1 VSENIVPQAGQS
13 RENSLKSDPEPVDTD
28 FGTDEDVAFDWMR
41 PAASKAAT
49 RTTADRGTSSPV
61 GTTVDSVP
69 SRGEGTTADATSSSP
84 KGTAD
89 AAPLSGDTKP
99 SLSTDGAKSDP
110 EEESS
115 ATQDGH
121 TGDDERAAIGRHWPT
136 ASGKAEP
143 RPARKGGPMRPAS
156 KLPDL
161 APYETTPGT
170 REGSPIFNEPLPTSM
185 LQVRPPQDEV
195 DRRAAEREE
204 AAKSKPVLPRVMQ
217 VLLAVFYPV
226 VLLVLSIRLITTP
239 LFLWAEYNRPG
250 FPADT
255 FGFSTDDRMT
265 YGSYAVDYLLNFA
278 GPRYLGGLVN
288 ADGLPLFKAGEVSH
302 MADVKSVITM
312 AFLIGLVLAIG
323 MVIAIVYL
331 ARRSHGGVRRGLF
344 AGSVATLVLV
354 ITLGILGFMGWETF
368 FTDFH
373 EIFFKNGTWTF
384 YLNDTLIR
392 LFPGQ
397 FWEDAGLVIG
407 VVVFVVSTLT
417 LAFTWPTKPRRE
429 ASMRARNPGQGR
441 RAASDL

>member
-1 VSENIVPQAGQS
+1 MSENNVPSAVHGS
-13 RENSLKSDPEPVDTD
+13 DDSLKSAPEPVETD
-28 FGTDEDVAFDWMR
+28 LGTDDDGVAFDWMR
-41 PAASKAAT
+41 PAASKRAAG
-49 RTTADRGTSSPV
+49 TTTSGTSSSAAALKTGADEPA
-61 GTTVDSVP
+61 GQE
-69 SRGEGTTADATSSSP
+69 GEPAADAEP
-84 KGTAD
+84 
-89 AAPLSGDTKP
+89 AAV
-99 SLSTDGAKSDP
+99 
-110 EEESS
+110 
-115 ATQDGH
+115 
-121 TGDDERAAIGRHWPT
+121 GRHWPT

-143 RPARKGGPMRPAS
+143 RPARKSGPMRPAS

-161 APYETTPGT
+161 APYEAAPGT

-185 LQVRPPQDEV
+185 LHVRPPQDEV
-195 DRRAAEREE
+195 DRRATEREE

-217 VLLAVFYPV
+217 VLLAVFYPI

-250 FPADT
+250 FPPDT

-288 ADGLPLFKAGEVSH
+288 TDGAPLFKAGEVSH

-312 AFLIGLVLAIG
+312 AFIVGLVLAIG
-323 MVIAIVYL
+323 IVIAIVYL

-354 ITLGILGFMGWETF
+354 ITLGVLGFMGWETF

-407 VVVFVVSTLT
+407 IVVFVVSTLT
-417 LAFTWPTKPRRE
+417 LAFTWPTRPRRE
-429 ASMRARNPGQGR
+429 ASLRARTAGQGR
-441 RAASDL
+441 RAAAEL